1 MKFNSHL
8 KLLIIP
14 VLFLGIVSFIFIFIF
29 NKININ
35 EAKSKEILTEWQSET
50 SKYNEIKSLNNS
62 VKIITNQKNMLEN
75 HFTQSSDPVP
85 FLNLIEKLG
94 LDSAAKTTVTSVDIS
109 PDKASLLVGIKTGGT
124 FESVY
129 KFLNLLENSPYE
141 LEFVSMDIQNLDV
154 QNITSKKVKTLG
166 WEGNFKIRLLS
177 FVQ

>member
-1 MKFNSHL
+1 
-8 KLLIIP
+8 
-14 VLFLGIVSFIFIFIF
+14 
-29 NKININ
+29 
-35 EAKSKEILTEWQSET
+35 
-50 SKYNEIKSLNNS
+50 
-62 VKIITNQKNMLEN
+62 MLEN